1 MSHKDNRQL
10 PVYVERLKVAGGFW
24 RRLFLQILFRLAAK
38 GNLRLG
44 MNIQK
49 MRRQQEALDVR
60 MTPADFSTRRRAAE
74 TDEFQAEWVEAPDLQ
89 PQRVILYLHGGA
101 FMFRFPRTHAR
112 LAGDWCKALNARA
125 LMVDYRLAPE
135 HRWPAGIDD
144 CHAAY
149 RWLLASG
156 IQAENIVLAGDSAG
170 GNLSLALLHR
180 IKAAGE
186 PMPACAVLLSPFVD
200 FTLSSPSLCLNEL
213 RDPIFTARGI
223 VAVRSYYAEPEQ
235 FLEPGLSPLFGD
247 YRNFPPLL
255 FQASDTEM
263 LRDESLRAA
272 ARAHA
277 AGVNVRVELWQGQLP
292 HVFQAF
298 HKLPQTKAAV
308 ARILAFIGQHTHW
321 DNQP

>member
-1 MSHKDNRQL
+1 MSRKTSQPL
-10 PVYVERLKVAGGFW
+10 PAYVEQLRIAGGFW
-24 RRLFLQILFRLAAK
+24 KRLFLQLLFRLAAK
-38 GNLRLG
+38 GNLGLG
-44 MNIQK
+44 MNIGK

-60 MTPADFSTRRRAAE
+60 LTPVDFSTRRRSAE
-74 TDEFQAEWVEAPDLQ
+74 AGEFDAEWVEAMDLR
-89 PQRVILYLHGGA
+89 PERVILYLHGGA

-112 LAGDWCKALNARA
+112 LAGEWCKAFNARA

-135 HRWPAGIDD
+135 HRWPAGLDD

-156 IQAENIVLAGDSAG
+156 VAAGNIVVAGDSAG

-200 FTLSSPSLCLNEL
+200 FTLSSPSLCNNEFK
-213 RDPIFTARGI
+213 DPIFTARGV

-247 YRNFPPLL
+247 YRDFPPLL

-277 AGVNVRVELWQGQLP
+277 AGVEVRVELWQGQLP

-298 HKLPQTKAAV
+298 PRLPQSQAAV
-308 ARILAFIGQHTHW
+308 QRILAFIRQHTHW
-321 DNQP
+321 EN

>member
-1 MSHKDNRQL
+1 MSRNAHQQL
-10 PVYVERLKVAGGFW
+10 PAYVEQLRVTGGFW
-24 RRLFLQILFRLAAK
+24 RRLFLQVLFRLAAK

-60 MTPADFSTRRRAAE
+60 LSPVDLSIRRKSADTH
-74 TDEFQAEWVEAPDLQ
+74 EFQAEWIEPLESLQ
-89 PQRVILYLHGGA
+89 PERVILYLHGGA

-112 LAGDWCKALNARA
+112 LAGQWCKALNARA

-149 RWLLASG
+149 RWLLAGG
-156 IQAENIVLAGDSAG
+156 IQPENIVIAGDSAG
-170 GNLSLALLHR
+170 GNLTLALLHR

-186 PMPACAVLLSPFVD
+186 PAPACAVLLSPFVD
-200 FTLSSPSLCLNEL
+200 FTLSSPSLCINER
-213 RDPIFTARGI
+213 RDPIFTARGV
-223 VAVRSYYAEPEQ
+223 VAVRNYYADPEQ
-235 FLEPGLSPLFGD
+235 FLEPSLSPLFGD
-247 YRNFPPLL
+247 YQNFPPLL

-272 ARAHA
+272 ERAHT
-277 AGVNVRVELWQGQLP
+277 AGVSVRVELWQGQLP
-292 HVFQAF
+292 HVFQVF
-298 HKLPQTKAAV
+298 HKLPQAKAAE
-308 ARILAFIGQHTHW
+308 ARILAFIRQHTRW
-321 DNQP
+321 DG

>member
-1 MSHKDNRQL
+1 MSQKDHQPL
-10 PVYVERLKVAGGFW
+10 PDYVERLQIAGGFW
-24 RRLFLQILFRLAAK
+24 LRLFLQILFRLAAK

-49 MRRQQEALDVR
+49 KRQQQEALDIR
-60 MTPADFSTRRRAAE
+60 LTPPDFSTRRRAAE
-74 TDEFQAEWVEAPDLQ
+74 TDAFQAEWVEAMNLKPE
-89 PQRVILYLHGGA
+89 RVILYLHGGA

-112 LAGDWCKALNARA
+112 MAGEWCKAFNARA

-156 IQAENIVLAGDSAG
+156 IQAESIVLAGDSAG

-180 IKAAGE
+180 IKAASE

-200 FTLSSPSLCLNEL
+200 FTLSSPSLCRNEL
-213 RDPIFTARGI
+213 RDPIFTTRGI

-235 FLEPGLSPLFGD
+235 FLEPSLSPLFGD
-247 YRNFPPLL
+247 YQSFPPLL

-277 AGVNVRVELWQGQLP
+277 AGVNVRVELGQGQLP

-298 HKLPQTKAAV
+298 AKLPQSQAAV
-308 ARILAFIGQHTHW
+308 ARILAFIRLHTHW
-321 DNQP
+321 ES

>member
-1 MSHKDNRQL
+1 MSNQSNQQL
-10 PVYVERLKVAGGFW
+10 PDYVELLKIAGGFW
-24 RRLFLQILFRLAAK
+24 RRIFLQVLFRLAAK
-38 GNLRLG
+38 GNLRQG
-44 MNIQK
+44 MNVVK
-49 MRRQQEALDVR
+49 LRQRQEALDVR
-60 MTPADFSTRRRAAE
+60 LSPPDFSTRRRAAE
-74 TDEFQAEWVEAPDLQ
+74 TSGFQAEWVEALDLR
-89 PQRVILYLHGGA
+89 PERVILYLHGGA

-112 LAGDWCKALNARA
+112 MAGEWCKALNARA

-156 IQAENIVLAGDSAG
+156 IQAENIVLGGDSAG
-170 GNLSLALLHR
+170 GNLCLALLHR

-186 PMPACAVLLSPFVD
+186 PLPACAVLLSPFVD
-200 FTLSSPSLCLNEL
+200 FTLSSPSLCSNAL
-213 RDPIFTARGI
+213 RDPIFTARG
-223 VAVRSYYAEPEQ
+223 VLAVRSYYADPEQ
-235 FLEPGLSPLFGD
+235 FLEPALSPLFGD
-247 YRNFPPLL
+247 YQQFPPLL

-272 ARAHA
+272 ERAHA

-298 HKLPQTKAAV
+298 DKLPQSQAAL
-308 ARILAFIGQHTHW
+308 ARIIAFIRQHTRW
-321 DNQP
+321 GNPA

>member
-1 MSHKDNRQL
+1 MSHKEHRQL
-10 PVYVERLKVAGGFW
+10 PDYVELLRVAGGFW
-24 RRLFLQILFRLAAK
+24 RRLFLQVLFRLTAK
-38 GNLRLG
+38 GNLRQG
-44 MNIQK
+44 MNIEK
-49 MRRQQEALDVR
+49 MRRQQEALDIR
-60 MTPADFSTRRRAAE
+60 LTPADFSTRRRAAE
-74 TDEFQAEWVEAPDLQ
+74 TTDFQAEWVEALDLQ
-89 PQRVILYLHGGA
+89 PERVILYLHGGA

-112 LAGDWCKALNARA
+112 MAGDWCKALNARA

-156 IQAENIVLAGDSAG
+156 IRADNIVVAGDSAG

-186 PMPACAVLLSPFVD
+186 PMPACVVLLSPFVD
-200 FTLSSPSLCLNEL
+200 FTLSSPSLCSNEL
-213 RDPIFTARGI
+213 SDPIFTARGVI
-223 VAVRSYYAEPEQ
+223 AVRSYYAAPEQ
-235 FLEPGLSPLFGD
+235 FLEPALSPLFGD
-247 YRNFPPLL
+247 YQQFPPLL

-277 AGVNVRVELWQGQLP
+277 AGVEVRVELWQGQLP

-298 HKLPQTKAAV
+298 AKLPQTRAA
-308 ARILAFIGQHTHW
+308 AERIIAFIRQHTRW
-321 DNQP
+321 DHPA

>member
-1 MSHKDNRQL
+1 MSQKDHQPL
-10 PVYVERLKVAGGFW
+10 PDYVERLQIAGGFW
-24 RRLFLQILFRLAAK
+24 LRLFLQILFRLAAK

-49 MRRQQEALDVR
+49 KRQQQEALDIR
-60 MTPADFSTRRRAAE
+60 LTPPDFSTRRRAAE
-74 TDEFQAEWVEAPDLQ
+74 ADAFQAEWVEAMDLK
-89 PQRVILYLHGGA
+89 PERVILYLHGGA

-112 LAGDWCKALNARA
+112 MAGEWCKAFNARA

-200 FTLSSPSLCLNEL
+200 FTLSSPSLCRNEL
-213 RDPIFTARGI
+213 RDPIFTTRGI

-235 FLEPGLSPLFGD
+235 FLEPSLSPLFGD
-247 YRNFPPLL
+247 YQSFPPLL

-298 HKLPQTKAAV
+298 AKLPQSQAAV
-308 ARILAFIGQHTHW
+308 ARILAFIRLHTHW
-321 DNQP
+321 ES

>member
-1 MSHKDNRQL
+1 MSTPTRHAL
-10 PVYVERLKVAGGFW
+10 PEYVEQLKVAGGFW
-24 RRLFLQILFRLAAK
+24 RRLLLQLLFRLTAK
-38 GNLRLG
+38 GRLHQG

-49 MRRQQEALDVR
+49 MRQQQEALDIR
-60 MTPADFSTRRRAAE
+60 MTPVDFSTRRRAA
-74 TDEFQAEWVEAPDLQ
+74 DASDFQAEWVEAMDLQ
-89 PQRVILYLHGGA
+89 PERVILYLHGGA

-112 LAGDWCKALNARA
+112 LAGQWCKAFNARA

-149 RWLLASG
+149 RWLLDSG
-156 IQAENIVLAGDSAG
+156 IEAKNIVVAGDSAG

-200 FTLSSPSLCLNEL
+200 FTLSSPSLCSNE
-213 RDPIFTARGI
+213 RKDPIFTTSGV

-235 FLEPGLSPLFGD
+235 FLEPSLSPLFGD
-247 YRNFPPLL
+247 YEHFPPLL
-255 FQASDTEM
+255 FQASDSEM

-272 ARAHA
+272 QRAHA
-277 AGVNVRVELWQGQLP
+277 AGVNVRVELWQGHLP

-298 HKLPQTKAAV
+298 HKLPQTQAAV
-308 ARILAFIGQHTHW
+308 QRILSFIGAHTGW
-321 DNQP
+321 K